1 MLGIGIAITALTT
14 IGSLVAGRKA
24 KKAAEKE
31 ERRAR
36 RQEKKARAEMNRL
49 KNIYAQLDTS
59 NPYLNMENKFE
70 DLTVNQQQAQFQQ
83 SMFQQSQANI
93 LDSLRGAAGGGGV
106 AALAQQLAQ
115 QGQLASQKASVSIG
129 QQEQANQMAERKEA
143 SRLDQLERKGV
154 ESSRQLE
161 REKYMTMLGM
171 SQQEAASYRQMRLQA
186 QGAAQDAQASM
197 YSSLADTTSNIFST
211 VASFGGGGGMG

>member
-1 MLGIGIAITALTT
+1 MLGIGAAITGLST
-14 IGSLVAGRKA
+14 IGSLLAGRKA

-36 RQEKKARAEMNRL
+36 REEMKAKAEMNRL
-49 KNIYAQLDTS
+49 KNIYTQLDTS

-83 SMFQQSQANI
+83 QMFQQSQANI

-115 QGQLASQKASVSIG
+115 QGQLASQQASISIG
-129 QQEQANQMAERKEA
+129 QQETANQMAERREA
-143 SRLDQLERKGV
+143 SRLDTLERSGV
-154 ESSRQLE
+154 EKSR
-161 REKYMTMLGM
+161 
-171 SQQEAASYRQMRLQA
+171 
-186 QGAAQDAQASM
+186 
-197 YSSLADTTSNIFST
+197 
-211 VASFGGGGGMG
+211 

>member
-1 MLGIGIAITALTT
+1 MLGLGIAITAITT
-14 IGSLVAGRKA
+14 VGSLLSGRKA

-36 RQEKKARAEMNRL
+36 REEEKARAEMARL

-115 QGQLASQKASVSIG
+115 QGQLAAQKSAVSIG
-129 QQEQANQMAERKEA
+129 QQEQQNQLLERKEA
-143 SRLDQLERKGV
+143 AKLDMQERKGV
-154 ESSRQLE
+154 EMSRQQE

-197 YSSLADTTSNIFST
+197 YQTLGNTVSGIFDTVTAF
-211 VASFGGGGGMG
+211 APGE

>member
-24 KKAAEKE
+24 KKQAEKE
-31 ERRAR
+31 EKRAAR
-36 RQEKKARAEMNRL
+36 EEAKARQEMNRL

-93 LDSLRGAAGGGGV
+93 LDSLKGAAGGGGV

-115 QGQLASQKASVSIG
+115 QGQLQAQRASVSIG
-129 QQEQANQMAERKEA
+129 QQESQNQLLERKEA
-143 SRLDQLERKGV
+143 AKLDMKERQGV
-154 ESSRQLE
+154 EKSRDVE

-186 QGAAQDAQASM
+186 QGAAQDASASM
-197 YSSLADTTSNIFST
+197 YQTLGNTVTGIFDT
-211 VASFGGGGGMG
+211 VGSFANQG

>member
-14 IGSLVAGRKA
+14 VGSLLAGRKA

-31 ERRAR
+31 ERRAAR
-36 RQEKKARAEMNRL
+36 EEAKARAEMNRL

-59 NPYLNMENKFE
+59 NPYMNMENKFE

-83 SMFQQSQANI
+83 QMFQQSQANI

-115 QGQLASQKASVSIG
+115 QGQLASQKTSVSIG
-129 QQEQANQMAERKEA
+129 QQEQSNQLLERKEA
-143 SRLDQLERKGV
+143 AKLDMQERKGV
-154 ESSRQLE
+154 ETSRQQE

-211 VASFGGGGGMG
+211 VGAFAGGGG